1 MKITSYFF
9 LLFIVLQS
17 CGIYSFTGASISSE
31 INSVSVSNFSVL
43 APSSPPVLSNL
54 LSETLKDK
62 FNDETSLSIFSNN
75 GDLQFVGEVTSYSL
89 KPIAIQAD
97 ETAAQNRLTIT
108 VKVKYTNT
116 KDDEFNYHANFS
128 RFRDYSSTQELSSVE
143 QQLLEEIAQEL
154 VEDIFNK
161 ALTNW

>member
-1 MKITSYFF
+1 MKITSYFL

-62 FNDETSLSIFSNN
+62 FNDETSLSIISNN
-75 GDLQFVGEVTSYSL
+75 GDLQFEGEVTSYSL
-89 KPIAIQAD
+89 KPISIQAD

>member
-62 FNDETSLSIFSNN
+62 FNDETSLSIFSIN
-75 GDLQFVGEVTSYSL
+75 GDLQFEGEVTSYSL

-97 ETAAQNRLTIT
+97 ETAAQNRLTIS

-143 QQLLEEIAQEL
+143 QQLFEEIAQEL

>member
-1 MKITSYFF
+1 MKIKSYFF

-75 GDLQFVGEVTSYSL
+75 GDLQFEGEVTSYSL

>member
-75 GDLQFVGEVTSYSL
+75 GDLQFEGEVTSYSL

>member
-43 APSSPPVLSNL
+43 TPSSPPVLSNL

-75 GDLQFVGEVTSYSL
+75 GDLQFEGEVTSYSL

-116 KDDEFNYHANFS
+116 KDDEFNYHTNFS
-128 RFRDYSSTQELSSVE
+128 RFRDYSSSQELSSVE

>member
-75 GDLQFVGEVTSYSL
+75 GDLQFEGEVTSYSL

-116 KDDEFNYHANFS
+116 KDDEFNYHTNFS
-128 RFRDYSSTQELSSVE
+128 RFRDYSSSQELSSVE
-143 QQLLEEIAQEL
+143 QQLLEEIVQEL

>member
-1 MKITSYFF
+1 M
-9 LLFIVLQS
+9 
-17 CGIYSFTGASISSE
+17 
-31 INSVSVSNFSVL
+31 SVSNFDVL

-62 FNDETSLSIFSNN
+62 FNDETSLSILSND
-75 GDLQFVGEVTSYSL
+75 GDLQFEGEITSYNL

-97 ETAAQNRLTIT
+97 ETAAQNRLTIS
-108 VKVKYTNT
+108 VKVKYTNM
-116 KDDEFNYHANFS
+116 KDDEFNYHTNFS
-128 RFRDYSSTQELSSVE
+128 RFRDYSSTQELSDVE

-161 ALTNW
+161 ALSNW

>member
-75 GDLQFVGEVTSYSL
+75 GDLQFEGEVTSYSL

-154 VEDIFNK
+154 IEDIFNK

>member
-9 LLFIVLQS
+9 LLFIILQS

-75 GDLQFVGEVTSYSL
+75 GDLQFEGEVTSYSL

>member
-17 CGIYSFTGASISSE
+17 CGIYSFTGSSISSE

-75 GDLQFVGEVTSYSL
+75 GDLQFEGEVTSYSL

-116 KDDEFNYHANFS
+116 KDDEFNYHTNFS
-128 RFRDYSSTQELSSVE
+128 RFRDYSSSQELSSVE

-161 ALTNW
+161 ALINW

>member
-43 APSSPPVLSNL
+43 TPSSPPVLSNL

-75 GDLQFVGEVTSYSL
+75 GDLQFEGEVTSYSL

-108 VKVKYTNT
+108 VKVKYTNA
-116 KDDEFNYHANFS
+116 KDDEFNYHTNFS
-128 RFRDYSSTQELSSVE
+128 RFRDYSSSQELSSVE
-143 QQLLEEIAQEL
+143 QQLLEEIVQEL

>member
-1 MKITSYFF
+1 MKIIPSVLLIFF
-9 LLFIVLQS
+9 LQS

-31 INSVSVSNFSVL
+31 INSVSVSNFDVL

-62 FNDETSLSIFSNN
+62 FNDETSLSILSND
-75 GDLQFVGEVTSYSL
+75 GDLQFEGEITSYNL

-97 ETAAQNRLTIT
+97 ETAAQNRLTIS
-108 VKVKYTNT
+108 VKVKYTNI
-116 KDDEFNYHANFS
+116 KDDEFNYHTNFS
-128 RFRDYSSTQELSSVE
+128 RFRDYSSTQELSDVE

-161 ALTNW
+161 ALSNW

>member
-43 APSSPPVLSNL
+43 TPSSPPVLSNL

-75 GDLQFVGEVTSYSL
+75 GDLQFEGEVTSYSL

-116 KDDEFNYHANFS
+116 KDDEFNYHTNFS
-128 RFRDYSSTQELSSVE
+128 RFRDYSSSQELSSVE
-143 QQLLEEIAQEL
+143 QQLLEEIVQEL

>member
-1 MKITSYFF
+1 MKIISSLLLIFF
-9 LLFIVLQS
+9 LQS

-31 INSVSVSNFSVL
+31 ISSVSVSNFVVL

-62 FNDETSLSIFSNN
+62 FNDETSLSILSND
-75 GDLQFVGEVTSYSL
+75 GDLQFEGEITSYNL

-97 ETAAQNRLTIT
+97 ETAAQNRLTIS
-108 VKVKYTNT
+108 VKVKYTNI
-116 KDDEFNYHANFS
+116 KDDEFNYHTSFS
-128 RFRDYSSTQELSSVE
+128 RFKDYSSTQELSDVE
-143 QQLLEEIAQEL
+143 QQLLEEITQEL

-161 ALTNW
+161 ALSNW

>member
-62 FNDETSLSIFSNN
+62 FNDETNLSIFSNN
-75 GDLQFVGEVTSYSL
+75 GDLQFEGEVTSYSL

>member
-1 MKITSYFF
+1 MKIIPSVLLIFF
-9 LLFIVLQS
+9 LQS

-31 INSVSVSNFSVL
+31 INSVSVSNFDVL

-62 FNDETSLSIFSNN
+62 FNDETSLSILSND
-75 GDLQFVGEVTSYSL
+75 GDLQFEGEITSYNL

-97 ETAAQNRLTIT
+97 ETAAQNRLTIS
-108 VKVKYTNT
+108 VKVKYTNM
-116 KDDEFNYHANFS
+116 KDDEFNYHTNFS
-128 RFRDYSSTQELSSVE
+128 RFRDYSSTQELSDVE

-161 ALTNW
+161 ALSNW